1 MEPPRLHASTW
12 SHPRLHASTWSHPRL
27 HASTPTRT
35 LTWRTNA
42 ACSPSRIDRSTP
54 APLFGPLHSPGQYGG
69 TLSVPLP
76 CREVGCLVAL
86 VSRCPLASACAS
98 STHWAMLRCG
108 AAMRCRHAVS
118 PCGAAMR
125 CRHAVPPCGARHA
138 EPVIWL
144 CTQGVTSE
152 IDAEDDSTIVVEC
165 TASSGLW
172 IHAKGGLAS
181 LRAAHAPCDHHT
193 SSCDSAPRDAA
204 SLSFPAECSPSSDP
218 RAARARRRAAHT
230 RPVTRQ
236 YRRRT
241 TRLTFNAYAYA
252 YMINHYDS
260 G

>member
-1 MEPPRLHASTW
+1 MHPHGATPDCMHPPRRAHSRGAPTLRARLRASTARRPPP
-12 SHPRLHASTWSHPRL
+12 SSAHSTLLAST
-27 HASTPTRT
+27 A
-35 LTWRTNA
+35 
-42 ACSPSRIDRSTP
+42 
-54 APLFGPLHSPGQYGG
+54 
-69 TLSVPLP
+69 VP
-76 CREVGCLVAL
+76 CRCHSLVGRLVVSSLSCLDAR
-86 VSRCPLASACAS
+86 S
-98 STHWAMLRCG
+98 LRHAPRARTGQCCDAVPPCG
-108 AAMRCRHAVS
+108 AAMRCPSCDAAMQCRHAVS

-241 TRLTFNAYAYA
+241 TRLTFNARV
-252 YMINHYDS
+252 YD
-260 G
+260 